1 MLLCAILL
9 FTVAGCSRRPTSE
22 RIDVKTA
29 LLPEIAGD
37 DKAFSGYQPGKG
49 YAATDNS
56 LLTRTVFQAAAAAG
70 TRIEVRD
77 WKLAAGK
84 QTTPMTLPGAAF
96 IEVRSG
102 SGTLQSG
109 DQRQELQLGAIIPI
123 SQDQSFTITNSSQF
137 ILTMRVYVIAG
148 S

>member
-1 MLLCAILL
+1 
-9 FTVAGCSRRPTSE
+9 
-22 RIDVKTA
+22 
-29 LLPEIAGD
+29 
-37 DKAFSGYQPGKG
+37 
-49 YAATDNS
+49 
-56 LLTRTVFQAAAAAG
+56 
-70 TRIEVRD
+70 
-77 WKLAAGK
+77 
-84 QTTPMTLPGAAF
+84 MTLPGAAF